1 MEIIILYENKMKKF
15 NTEND
20 IELYELKKFL
30 VTVLSKTQMQRTE
43 IYKIFRNIH
52 SKKIE
57 NVYKKIKKVFPNETI
72 NIDIEKTGGIKN
84 EKSIIRN
91 RNNINIC
98 NLRSRKYIY
107 SISFTNCIC
116 NLLILWQGI
125 QQGNLGVG
133 EKNENIRKDIS
144 QQQQS

>member
-1 MEIIILYENKMKKF
+1 MCDRWKSLGGNMEIIILYENKMKKF

-72 NIDIEKTGGIKN
+72 NIDMKK
-84 EKSIIRN
+84 
-91 RNNINIC
+91 
-98 NLRSRKYIY
+98 
-107 SISFTNCIC
+107 
-116 NLLILWQGI
+116 
-125 QQGNLGVG
+125 
-133 EKNENIRKDIS
+133 
-144 QQQQS
+144 

>member
-72 NIDIEKTGGIKN
+72 NIDIEKTGGIQN
-84 EKSIIRN
+84 EKNII
-91 RNNINIC
+91 
-98 NLRSRKYIY
+98 
-107 SISFTNCIC
+107 
-116 NLLILWQGI
+116 
-125 QQGNLGVG
+125 
-133 EKNENIRKDIS
+133 
-144 QQQQS
+144 